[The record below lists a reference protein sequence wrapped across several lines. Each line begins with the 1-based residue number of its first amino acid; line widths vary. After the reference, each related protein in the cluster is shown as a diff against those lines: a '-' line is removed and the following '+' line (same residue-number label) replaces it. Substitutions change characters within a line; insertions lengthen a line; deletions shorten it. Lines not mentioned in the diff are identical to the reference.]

1 MENFIISKEESLKGL
16 ISKEHYFQSL
26 LQIAH
31 SNNLLSI
38 RELEIIQLQ
47 MFELLTEIVTY
58 YTRDESS
65 SVREEVAE
73 QIILSLCY
81 TLGLCLKEQPTIK
94 DNIELIKNTKLK
106 QLFTEG
112 EKILKAKVELCK
124 SLLNTVYETRL
135 KVETLAYTDTIDY
148 GIPPFFKEYDT
159 RFESHGNPGSIDY
172 PLAVDVGNLVG
183 VEYLEEYLNRV
194 ILENKFCSLFDSEEI
209 GALLKGFNKEYSH
222 MLFNIFQLILTNYIG
237 CILTGKIGKSLD
249 ISEGDRVYIY
259 SMLKDLPKEIL
270 EKLIFKATEKLCNNL
285 CIDDEVLIEYINESV
300 LDIIPRI
307 ENAIKIDK
315 LESVFITLK
324 KSEENLL
331 KYEDGESLSN
341 SSFRQITEE
350 IRACHRV
357 EEKIA
362 IINDE
367 IHSLKD
373 LVDVLGADCIFEDE
387 FIEVFKALKDFEI
400 ALLIKATSTSKAF
413 DDEYGTESE
422 KEWQRKLK
430 EYLDCLNALRKEELL
445 RVAEGIEV

>member
-1 MENFIISKEESLKGL
+1 MESFIINQEESLKGL

-47 MFELLTEIVTY
+47 MFELLTEIIGY

-81 TLGLCLKEQPTIK
+81 TLGLCLKEQQSI
-94 DNIELIKNTKLK
+94 NESLELLKNTKLK

-135 KVETLAYTDTIDY
+135 KAETLAYTDTIDY

-172 PLAVDVGNLVG
+172 PLAVDVVNLVG
-183 VEYLEEYLNRV
+183 VEYLEEYLNRL
-194 ILENKFCSLFDSEEI
+194 ILENKFCALFDTEEI
-209 GALLKGFNKEYSH
+209 EALLKGFNKDYAH
-222 MLFNIFQLILTNYIG
+222 MLINVFQLVLTNYIG
-237 CILTGKIGKSLD
+237 CILNGKVGTSLD
-249 ISEGDRVYIY
+249 ISEGDRGYIY
-259 SMLKDLPKEIL
+259 SMTKDLPEKML
-270 EKLIFKATEKLCNNL
+270 EKLILMAVEKLCDNL
-285 CIDDEVLIEYINESV
+285 CIDDEVLIKYIKKSV
-300 LDIIPRI
+300 FEIIPQI

-315 LESVFITLK
+315 LERVFISLK
-324 KSEENLL
+324 KSKENLL
-331 KYEDGESLSN
+331 KYEDGESLRN

-357 EEKIA
+357 EEKIE
-362 IINDE
+362 IIIDE

-373 LVDVLGADCIFEDE
+373 LVDVLGADCIFDEE
-387 FIEVFKALKDFEI
+387 FIEVFKALEDFEI

-413 DDEYGTESE
+413 DNEYGTESE
-422 KEWQRKLK
+422 KEWQGKLR
-430 EYLDCLNALRKEELL
+430 EYLDNLNALRKEELL
-445 RVAEGIEV
+445 RMSEGIEV

>member
-1 MENFIISKEESLKGL
+1 MDNFIINQEESLKGL

-47 MFELLTEIVTY
+47 IFELLTEIIGY

-81 TLGLCLKEQPTIK
+81 TLGMCLKEHKTIK
-94 DNIELIKNTKLK
+94 GNLELIKNTKLK

-112 EKILKAKVELCK
+112 EKVLKTKFELCK

-135 KVETLAYTDTIDY
+135 NVETFAYTDTIEY
-148 GIPPFFKEYDT
+148 GIPLFFKDYDI
-159 RFESHGNPGSIDY
+159 RFASHETPGSIDY
-172 PLAVDVGNLVG
+172 QLSIDVCNLVG
-183 VEYLEEYLNRV
+183 VEYIEEYLNKI
-194 ILENKFCSLFDSEEI
+194 ILENKFCSLFDAEEI
-209 GALLKGFNKEYSH
+209 EALLKGFNNEYAH
-222 MLFNIFQLILTNYIG
+222 MLVNIFQLVLTNCIG
-237 CILTGKIGKSLD
+237 CILMGKGGTYLD
-249 ISEGDRVYIY
+249 ITEGDRVYIN
-259 SMLKDLPKEIL
+259 SMIKDLPEEMF
-270 EKLIFKATEKLCNNL
+270 EKLILMAAEKLCNNL
-285 CIDDEVLIEYINESV
+285 CIGDEVLIDYINKSV
-300 LDIIPRI
+300 LEIIPQI

-350 IRACHRV
+350 IRACHKV

-362 IINDE
+362 IIIDE

-373 LVDVLGADCIFEDE
+373 LVDVLGADCIFEEE
-387 FIEVFKALKDFEI
+387 FIEVFKALEDFEI
-400 ALLIKATSTSKAF
+400 ALLIKATATSKAF
-413 DDEYGTESE
+413 DNEYGTESE

-430 EYLDCLNALRKEELL
+430 EYLDSLNALRKEELL
-445 RVAEGIEV
+445 RMAEGIEV

>member
-1 MENFIISKEESLKGL
+1 VDNFIINQEESLRSL

-47 MFELLTEIVTY
+47 MFELLTEIVGY

-81 TLGLCLKEQPTIK
+81 TLGMCLKEQSTIK
-94 DNIELIKNTKLK
+94 ENLELLKNTKLK
-106 QLFTEG
+106 QLFKEG
-112 EKILKAKVELCK
+112 ENILKAKFELCR

-135 KVETLAYTDTIDY
+135 KVETLAYTDTIEY
-148 GIPPFFKEYDT
+148 GIPLFFKDYDI
-159 RFESHGNPGSIDY
+159 RFASHETPGSIDY
-172 PLAVDVGNLVG
+172 QLSIDVCNLVG
-183 VEYLEEYLNRV
+183 VEYIEDYLNKV

-209 GALLKGFNKEYSH
+209 EALLRGFNKEYTH
-222 MLFNIFQLILTNYIG
+222 MLVNIFQLVLTNYIG
-237 CILTGKIGKSLD
+237 CILTGKVGTSLD

-259 SMLKDLPKEIL
+259 SRVKDLPEEML
-270 EKLIFKATEKLCNNL
+270 GKLMLIASKKLCNDL
-285 CIDDEVLIEYINESV
+285 CIDDEVLIGYINKSV
-300 LDIIPRI
+300 LELIPQI

-315 LESVFITLK
+315 LERVFITLN

-362 IINDE
+362 IIKDE

-373 LVDVLGADCIFEDE
+373 LVDVLGADCIFEGE
-387 FIEVFKALKDFEI
+387 LIEVFKALEDFEI

-413 DDEYGTESE
+413 DNEYGTESE
-422 KEWQRKLK
+422 KKWQSKLK
-430 EYLDCLNALRKEELL
+430 EYLDSLNALRKEELL
-445 RVAEGIEV
+445 RMAEGIEV